1 MVSYKKWQASK
12 KGIFKYC
19 FQSKVA
25 SCKSKSRELLAMGNM
40 SSRKLLIHIKIYQ
53 QLIEMCVF
61 FFLLFF
67 FSFVN
72 VSAGVWCSEVGQ
84 DFSCQQ
90 FTPKKPL
97 ACVCHQF
104 PACVCGS
111 GNTEQEDGRRD
122 VWAERG
128 NCCGFFVGLRMT
140 EFWVCFSCCI
150 AEQPQPVSMK
160 FARRTDLFNLSCL
173 VFKSF

>member
-1 MVSYKKWQASK
+1 
-12 KGIFKYC
+12 
-19 FQSKVA
+19 
-25 SCKSKSRELLAMGNM
+25 
-40 SSRKLLIHIKIYQ
+40 
-53 QLIEMCVF
+53 MCVF
-61 FFLLFF
+61 FFVF

-122 VWAERG
+122 V
-128 NCCGFFVGLRMT
+128 
-140 EFWVCFSCCI
+140 
-150 AEQPQPVSMK
+150 
-160 FARRTDLFNLSCL
+160 
-173 VFKSF
+173 